1 MAVVRVSFLLL
12 SESEFEKSE
21 EFTAD
26 GTKELAVGAA
36 VSDVV
41 VDGVLFSISI
51 PFV

>member
-1 MAVVRVSFLLL
+1 MAVVRVSLLLL

-26 GTKELAVGAA
+26 GTKVVVGAA